1 LTTAPPVRAPIR
13 STAFAILILATISV
27 LSFPSVVGARPT
39 APLTVRAAVLT
50 PDGTD
55 SYVFDARRDSVRVSA
70 NATNTSGNLRTVFWS
85 SDASVQRDA
94 TTCATWNTESSDK
107 LQQGAALRI
116 SEDANGAVRAI
127 TVTKNVFPYG
137 SWIFNVHVWS
147 GTGPM
152 QRLIS
157 VDLGATLS
165 RASSPPVPKP
175 LPWRVCA
182 RTEGSTFRF
191 KAWPL
196 VDAEPRWGDPRSGG
210 SVVLP
215 ENAPTEGYP
224 GWYAGHLSEGMTAT
238 FTDLRTEPVVPL
250 LSTDASGS
258 LAR

>member
-1 LTTAPPVRAPIR
+1 MPPPVRAPVR
-13 STAFAILILATISV
+13 STAFAILVLAGISV

-39 APLTVRAAVLT
+39 TPLTVRAAVLT

-55 SYVFDARRDSVRVSA
+55 SYVFDAQRDSVAVSA
-70 NATNTSGNLRTVFWS
+70 SETNTSGNLRTVFWPS
-85 SDASVQRDA
+85 NASVQRDA
-94 TTCATWNTESSDK
+94 TTCATWNTESSDT

-116 SEDANGAVRAI
+116 SVGPDGSVRAV
-127 TVTKNVFPYG
+127 TVTKNVYPYG
-137 SWIFNVHVWS
+137 SWIFNVHVWG
-147 GTGPM
+147 GTEPM

-165 RASSPPVPKP
+165 RAGGAPIPKP

-182 RTEGSTFRF
+182 RTEGRTFRF

-196 VDAEPRWGDPRSGG
+196 AEPEPPWGDLRSGG

-215 ENAPTEGYP
+215 ENAPTEGFP
-224 GWYAGHLSEGMTAT
+224 GWYAGHLGAGMTAS
-238 FTDLRTEPVVPL
+238 FTDLRTEPVVPRL
-250 LSTDASGS
+250 PTDASGS